1 MPHPGAQVPHASRLG
16 PRRRGARRAAAIHPF
31 MEPPQR
37 PTVQQDD
44 AAHSIIDELDKDRVR
59 AAFEAVRRLET
70 ERARAREGGRGAA
83 GAAAVANAGSMDDIE
98 YVAETYEMA
107 TISMWRYAA
116 RGGGA
121 AADAKGEEAGAARR
135 AGELE
140 GLCRTAFALMEACP
154 VPDEPIEKICHV
166 LLMFSYAYV
175 GGRGEDMGHY
185 LDERGEEA
193 SLPEVKVEGS
203 GMGWEYDMLAGIYSA
218 LLCVIR
224 KRDAAELRRAR
235 GTIARLREMQGLHE
249 RGHLESF
256 APDHRLNPARRLASL
271 YHLAKCVELL
281 AEFMETGR
289 PDGIERELDFHFDE
303 AFSHG
308 CDSGS
313 AELDVLLRTVRPAF
327 VRMARGAA
335 GAPAGP
341 AGNGNGNGAACL
353 AGRRGP
359 DGGDAGS
366 TRQQAEKRQG

>member
-31 MEPPQR
+31 MQPPQR
-37 PTVQQDD
+37 PTVQQGD
-44 AAHSIIDELDKDRVR
+44 AARSIIDELDKDRVR
-59 AAFEAVRRLET
+59 AAFEAVRRLEA
-70 ERARAREGGRGAA
+70 ERARAKEGGRGAA
-83 GAAAVANAGSMDDIE
+83 GAAANAGSMDDIK
-98 YVAETYEMA
+98 YVATAYEMA
-107 TISMWRYAA
+107 TISMWRYAV

-121 AADAKGEEAGAARR
+121 AADAKGEEADAAQR

-140 GLCRTAFALMEACP
+140 GLCRTAFALMGACP
-154 VPDEPIEKICHV
+154 VPDEPVQKICHV
-166 LLMFSYAYV
+166 LSLFSYAYV

-224 KRDAAELRRAR
+224 GRDAAELRRAR
-235 GTIARLREMQGLHE
+235 GIVARLRRMQGLHE
-249 RGHLESF
+249 RDHIESF
-256 APDHRLNPARRLASL
+256 APEHRFWPARRLAAL
-271 YHLAKCVELL
+271 YHLARCVELL

-289 PDGIERELDFHFDE
+289 PGGIERELDFHFDE

-308 CDSGS
+308 CDAGS

-341 AGNGNGNGAACL
+341 AGNGNGAACL
-353 AGRRGP
+353 AGRRGL
-359 DGGDAGS
+359 DGGDTES